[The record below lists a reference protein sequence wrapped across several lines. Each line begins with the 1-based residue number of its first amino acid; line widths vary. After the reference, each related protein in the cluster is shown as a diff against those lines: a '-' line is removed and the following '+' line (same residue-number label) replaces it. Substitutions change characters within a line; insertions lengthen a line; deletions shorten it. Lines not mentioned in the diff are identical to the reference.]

1 MTDYIRTPDVN
12 FDGLAGFAHPPHY
25 HAWKDLRMHYLDV
38 GPADAPVMLL
48 LHGMPTWGFLY
59 RDLVPVLVE
68 AGYRCIVPDHLGFGR
83 SDKPTDIHWYS
94 IARHVE
100 VLTSLIVTL
109 DLQRV
114 TLVCQDW
121 GGPIGLAQ
129 AAMMP
134 DRFERLV
141 IMNTWLHHEGYEYT
155 PAIRNWNRNWHEGG
169 LFHRPCPDVGLLL
182 VLSAGLAP
190 REVIF
195 PALTQGRPA
204 HFDGVAAEIYR
215 ALRRPAGRG
224 VQRAAALPAVD
235 PLRRPPQRQRHRAGA
250 ALPTAAWLAQA
261 GALHMGLCRRR
272 VRRGL
277 GQDLGRPDERE
288 LRCDSGCRALPAEHA
303 RHAGRAAH
311 RRPRGAR
318 GQRVTRAQRGNAV
331 TRAAG

>member
-59 RDLVPVLVE
+59 RDLIPVLVE

-215 ALRRPAGRG
+215 GFAAPFAGLPDEAFNGLRRFPLSIPFDDLHSGNGIAQALHYQLLLGWRKPVHFIWGCADDVFDEAWGRTWAGRMNASFDAIPD
-224 VQRAAALPAVD
+224 AAHFLQNTHGTQV
-235 PLRRPPQRQRHRAGA
+235 
-250 ALPTAAWLAQA
+250 AQLIV
-261 GALHMGLCRRR
+261 G
-272 VRRGL
+272 
-277 GQDLGRPDERE
+277 
-288 LRCDSGCRALPAEHA
+288 
-303 RHAGRAAH
+303 HAGCVGSA
-311 RRPRGAR
+311 
-318 GQRVTRAQRGNAV
+318 
-331 TRAAG
+331 